1 MLEAASFLSTALFTE
16 MCQNKK
22 PSVVLSVT
30 SRVSLQSGI
39 PVGPQIFWA
48 CCKLVLSVPPE
59 LYFLIGSRTG
69 TGPCPER
76 LTIADSEPI
85 LMERSWSW
93 PVVLSPSHLYQ
104 NDTFPSAPL
113 FPPFTKVIVRVLP
126 SSDTF
131 PVAISSPLAFF
142 IELKAEEANLTSSG
156 IEIVNVSPTSTP
168 PSISQWYEIF
178 SPSVVTWEIFTW
190 LVNSFA
196 CVLYAPIE
204 IRSARAAN
212 AEKTAKN
219 SFFID
224 TPFYSFYSWYT
235 KQDNFSTNILSGQII
250 RLNNFYKISIELCE
264 MKIL

>member
-1 MLEAASFLSTALFTE
+1 MLEAGAFLSTELFTE
-16 MCQNKK
+16 MCHVKK
-22 PSVVLSVT
+22 PSVAGSVT
-30 SRVSLQSGI
+30 VRVSLQSGI

-48 CCKLVLSVPPE
+48 CWRVVWSVPPE
-59 LYFLIGSRTG
+59 LYFLIGSNTG
-69 TGPCPER
+69 TGPVPER
-76 LTIADSEPI
+76 FTIVDSDPI
-85 LMERSWSW
+85 LIVRSWSL

-104 NDTFPSAPL
+104 NDTFPAAPL
-113 FPPFTKVIVRVLP
+113 FPPFTKVIVSVLP
-126 SSDTF
+126 SSDTL

-168 PSISQWYEIF
+168 LSISQWYEIF
-178 SPSVVTWEIFTW
+178 SPSAFTWEIFTW

-219 SFFID
+219 SFFIG
-224 TPFYSFYSWYT
+224 PPYYLIY
-235 KQDNFSTNILSGQII
+235 QTN
-250 RLNNFYKISIELCE
+250 
-264 MKIL
+264 